1 MNIWGFTTKLLD
13 DLDAQ
18 FECFLIENRDN
29 LNTAEYFL
37 PEVINRLLEQKLIT
51 VKVLPTSENWFGV
64 TYQEDVRSV
73 AEALRKQIEKGIY
86 PKKLWG

>member
-1 MNIWGFTTKLLD
+1 MNIWGFTTELLD

-18 FECFLIENRDN
+18 FEYFLIENRDN

-37 PEVINRLLEQKLIT
+37 PEVINRLLEQKRIT

-73 AEALRKQIEKGIY
+73 AEALIKKIEKGID
-86 PKKLWG
+86 PKKIWG